1 MLSLIS
7 PSAMRDMEKRYFA
20 ETGTPSIDL
29 MERAATALAEAVLRR
44 YGAGGRV
51 FVACGPG
58 GNGGDGYACA
68 RLLARAGCACALFPA
83 DAPKTPDCAENAR
96 RAADMGMPTLRPA
109 DAPDAPD
116 IWLDALYG
124 TGLSRAPE
132 GEAAALIGRMN
143 ADRARG
149 SAVVAVDIPSGLNGA
164 TGTAFAP
171 CVRADCTVTFQ
182 FAKTGH
188 FLSDGLDACGDV
200 ETADIGIPAAFH
212 PNDMAALMAAS
223 DALRALPETRRNVH
237 KGHNG
242 HLLIVAGSV
251 GMAGAAAMC
260 ALSALRSGAGLVTV
274 ACPAPI
280 LPVVQTLA
288 PCAMAIPLPEAD
300 GAISGEAAKV
310 LSGALAGKSAA
321 VCGCGLSLRAA
332 PEVVRLM
339 LECGVPALFDAD
351 ALNLIARDDSLRALL
366 RPHHLITPHP
376 GEAAR
381 LLGRRVTDPVA
392 DALALSALGCQVILK
407 GAASVIP
414 VDGVARLSASGC
426 QGMAKGGSGD
436 VLAGLAGA
444 LMARRGA
451 SGVEM
456 TGAALAETAAA
467 ASELHGLAGELAQAK
482 LGPAGMC
489 ASDIV
494 DALPRVLAGMCA
506 ADTVDALPR
515 VSAGMCASDIVDA
528 LPRAPMGH
536 V

>member
-7 PSAMRDMEKRYFA
+7 PSAMRDMERRYFA
-20 ETGTPSIDL
+20 GTGTPSIDL
-29 MERAATALAEAVLRR
+29 MERAATALAEAVLSR
-44 YGAGGRV
+44 YGAGARV

-68 RLLARAGCACALFPA
+68 RLLNQAGCACALFPA
-83 DAPKTPDCAENAR
+83 DAPRTEDCSANAR
-96 RAADMGMPTLRPA
+96 RAADMGIPTVRLA
-109 DAPDAPD
+109 AAHDAPD

-132 GEAAALIGRMN
+132 GEAAALIERMN
-143 ADRARG
+143 RDRARG

-164 TGTAFAP
+164 TGAAYAP
-171 CVRADCTVTFQ
+171 CVRADATVTFQ
-182 FAKTGH
+182 FAKPGH
-188 FLSDGLDACGDV
+188 FLADGLDVCGDV
-200 ETADIGIPAAFH
+200 ETADIGIPSEFFPAG
-212 PNDMAALMAAS
+212 MAALMTATDAR
-223 DALRALPETRRNVH
+223 DALPPKPRNAH
-237 KGHNG
+237 KGMNG

-274 ACPAPI
+274 ACPASV
-280 LPVVQTLA
+280 LPVVQALA
-288 PCAMAIPLPEAD
+288 PCAMAIPLPEAN
-300 GAISGEAAKV
+300 GALSGEAVDCLA
-310 LSGALAGKSAA
+310 GALNGKSAA

-339 LECGVPALFDAD
+339 LTCGLPTLFDAD
-351 ALNLIARDDSLRALL
+351 ALNLIARDDGLRALL

-381 LLGRRVTDPVA
+381 LLGRRATDPVS
-392 DALALSALGCQVILK
+392 DALALSALGCQALLK
-407 GAASVIP
+407 GATSVIP

-436 VLAGLAGA
+436 VLAGLAGS
-444 LMARRGA
+444 LMAQCAA
-451 SGVEM
+451 SGVDM

-482 LGPAGMC
+482 LGPM
-489 ASDIV
+489 
-494 DALPRVLAGMCA
+494 GMCA
-506 ADTVDALPR
+506 AD
-515 VSAGMCASDIVDA
+515 IVEA
-528 LPRAPMGH
+528 LPRALLGDA
-536 V
+536 

>member
-7 PSAMRDMEKRYFA
+7 PAAMRDMERRYFA
-20 ETGTPSIDL
+20 ETGTPSVDL
-29 MERAATALAEAVLRR
+29 MERAAAALAEAVLRR
-44 YGAGGRV
+44 YGAGRRV

-68 RLLARAGCACALFPA
+68 RLLARAGCACALFAA

-96 RAADMGMPTLRPA
+96 RAVEMGIPALRLA

-132 GEAAALIGRMN
+132 GEAAALIARMN

-149 SAVVAVDIPSGLNGA
+149 GAVVAVDIPSGLNGA
-164 TGTAFAP
+164 TGTAYTP
-171 CVRADCTVTFQ
+171 CVRADHTVTFQ

-188 FLSDGLDACGDV
+188 FLSDGLDVCGDV
-200 ETADIGIPAAFH
+200 ETADIGIPPAFF
-212 PNDMAALMAAS
+212 PKDMAALETTA
-223 DALRALPETRRNVH
+223 DALGALPPMCRNAH
-237 KGHNG
+237 KGNNG
-242 HLLIVAGSV
+242 HLLIVAGSA

-274 ACPAPI
+274 ACPASI

-288 PCAMAIPLPEAD
+288 PCAMALPLPEAD
-300 GAISGEAAKV
+300 GALSAEAVEA
-310 LSGALAGKSAA
+310 LSGALPGKSAA

-332 PEVVRLM
+332 PEVVRLL
-339 LECGVPALFDAD
+339 LECGVPTLFDAD
-351 ALNLIARDDSLRALL
+351 ALNLIARDGGLRALL

-392 DALALSALGCQVILK
+392 DALALSGPGCQVILK
-407 GAASVIP
+407 GATSVIP
-414 VDGVARLSASGC
+414 VGGAPRLSASGC
-426 QGMAKGGSGD
+426 RGMAKGGSGD
-436 VLAGLAGA
+436 VLAGLAGS
-444 LMARRGA
+444 LMALRAA
-451 SGVEM
+451 SGVAM

-467 ASELHGLAGELAQAK
+467 ASELHGLAGALAQAK
-482 LGPAGMC
+482 LGPLGMC
-489 ASDIV
+489 AMDIV
-494 DALPRVLAGMCA
+494 E
-506 ADTVDALPR
+506 
-515 VSAGMCASDIVDA
+515 A
-528 LPRAPMGH
+528 LPRALTGDA
-536 V
+536 